1 MSVLRTKFAASSAKK
16 LRTTITDAERKLW
29 SLLRNRQLLAFK
41 FVRQLPIGRYIADFA
56 CREAALIV
64 EIDGGQHDGSERD
77 IERTGFLN
85 QEGYSVLRFWN
96 NEVLGN
102 PDGVLETIMVVL
114 GGHPSPGL
122 RFAKA
127 DLSPEGR
134 GAKGTNAATARR
146 RARLPQSTSARADSH
161 LTSPLRGEVD
171 PKGRVRGEFPIGT

>member
-1 MSVLRTKFAASSAKK
+1 MATPKTSFAASSAKR
-16 LRTTITDAERKLW
+16 LRTSMTDAERKLW
-29 SLLRNRQLLAFK
+29 FRIRNRQLLGFK
-41 FVRQLPIGRYIADFA
+41 FVRQLPIGRYVADFV

-64 EIDGGQHDGSERD
+64 EIDGGQHNGSERD

-85 QEGYSVLRFWN
+85 HEGYSVLRFWN

-102 PDGVLETIMVVL
+102 TDGVLETIMTVL
-114 GGHPSPGL
+114 GGHPSPDL
-122 RFAKA
+122 RYAKA

-146 RARLPQSTSARADSH
+146 RARLPQSTSVRADSR

-171 PKGRVRGEFPIGT
+171 PKDRVRGEFPIGT